1 MPGCNESPSGNK
13 GSIPEDGKPGYGRHQ
28 PRRGKQQKLTLYGW
42 RSCRHSHRCG
52 PATASSQWC
61 LPSRITLST
70 TRSGSS
76 PSKTRPYQPAR
87 CMAADLLAA
96 PGKSLCNRSQPAAA
110 GQPGGWAWA
119 NTCRNPQTWAAAKAR
134 PCACREGAPA
144 PLGKWGG
151 VFSCFASSS
160 PVAHGSRPCCACLSG
175 LNVIR
180 QGQNLQVSLSLGYN
194 GSVEKSSAP
203 AGCNTA
209 PREGGQ
215 PGSAVGTQAPAA
227 QHLPPF
233 GTSGH
238 CCFPL
243 TSCLRSPD
251 RKQNG

>member
-1 MPGCNESPSGNK
+1 MRLPRVTRAQPLRMENRVMAGTSRGAGSSRSSCCTGGGAAGTATALARWLQAPSDVFPAGSPSPPLWVSPARPKRDPTSQPTAWLLTCSLPQESPFATALNQLLR
-13 GSIPEDGKPGYGRHQ
+13 GSREGGLEQTHAET
-28 PRRGKQQKLTLYGW
+28 PRREQQRKPCPVHVE
-42 RSCRHSHRCG
+42 RV
-52 PATASSQWC
+52 P
-61 LPSRITLST
+61 
-70 TRSGSS
+70 
-76 PSKTRPYQPAR
+76 QP
-87 CMAADLLAA
+87 L
-96 PGKSLCNRSQPAAA
+96 
-110 GQPGGWAWA
+110 
-119 NTCRNPQTWAAAKAR
+119 
-134 PCACREGAPA
+134 
-144 PLGKWGG
+144 LGKWGG

-160 PVAHGSRPCCACLSG
+160 PVGPGSRPCCTCLSG

-227 QHLPPF
+227 RHLPPF